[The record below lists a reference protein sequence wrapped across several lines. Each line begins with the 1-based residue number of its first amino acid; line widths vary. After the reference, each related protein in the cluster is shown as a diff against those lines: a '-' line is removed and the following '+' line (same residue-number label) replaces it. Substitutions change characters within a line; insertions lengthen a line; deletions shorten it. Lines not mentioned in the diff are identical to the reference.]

1 MCRVTEDNEKT
12 VFYNYK
18 KRAALL
24 AMAAICGF
32 MLFVSLDEAYG
43 AQPESDVP
51 PQELVEDANLYRAE
65 FSSTNGCIGYCEFLE
80 NADVEGKTSLV
91 LVMHGMSNCGND
103 NLKQLASPAVK
114 PLIDFLRLRK
124 IKALVLVPQCPSATG
139 WVRTSDPPVLNIV
152 HDLVTVKRRR
162 YRIDSQHSIITGFS
176 MGGGGCYFYMMQ
188 HSGVF
193 GKAIVVGAGGQVSW
207 ASKLHGEFYIAVGT
221 EDQYSSVDAAE
232 TLAAAISRNN
242 YVRFEKLEGVDH
254 IESATID
261 YSGDCWEWAFGLN
274 ATEMGTRII
283 IR

>member
-1 MCRVTEDNEKT
+1 M
-12 VFYNYK
+12 FYNYK

-114 PLIDFLRLRK
+114 PCRIRCWTR
-124 IKALVLVPQCPSATG
+124 SAA
-139 WVRTSDPPVLNIV
+139 
-152 HDLVTVKRRR
+152 VT
-162 YRIDSQHSIITGFS
+162 
-176 MGGGGCYFYMMQ
+176 C
-188 HSGVF
+188 
-193 GKAIVVGAGGQVSW
+193 
-207 ASKLHGEFYIAVGT
+207 
-221 EDQYSSVDAAE
+221 
-232 TLAAAISRNN
+232 
-242 YVRFEKLEGVDH
+242 
-254 IESATID
+254 
-261 YSGDCWEWAFGLN
+261 C
-274 ATEMGTRII
+274 
-283 IR
+283 